1 MLQDK
6 SIIAIP
12 PGYTLQE
19 QLDLLDISEHELSN
33 RLNLTHNEVTQLL
46 KGEYVLNKDIAHKL
60 ELITQVPESFW
71 LNLESIYRDKLMRII
86 K

>member
-33 RLNLTHNEVTQLL
+33 RLNLTPNEVTQLL

-71 LNLESIYRDKLMRII
+71 LNLESIYRDKLLRII